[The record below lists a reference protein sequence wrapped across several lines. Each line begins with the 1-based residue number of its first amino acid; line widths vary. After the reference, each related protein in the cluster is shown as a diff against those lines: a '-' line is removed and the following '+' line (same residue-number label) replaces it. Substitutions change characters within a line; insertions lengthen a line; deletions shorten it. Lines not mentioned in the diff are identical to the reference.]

1 MEFRTRKII
10 MPAHLNGAGNLFGG
24 QALAWIDEEAAVYA
38 ACQLGDSNVVTKFIS
53 DINFQSPGKLN
64 DIVEIGCDVV
74 GTGRTSIT
82 IRCVLRNKTTKRD
95 MLTVDRMVFVL
106 LDSEGRPKEH
116 GLVARVADV
125 DDYREGSYE
134 RDFSMIYGVRH

>member
-1 MEFRTRKII
+1 MEFRTRKIV

-74 GTGRTSIT
+74 NIGRTSIT
-82 IRCVLRNKTTKRD
+82 ICCVLRNKTTKRD
-95 MLTVDRMVFVL
+95 MLTVDKMVFVL
-106 LDSEGRPKEH
+106 LDADGKPKEH
-116 GLVARVADV
+116 GLL
-125 DDYREGSYE
+125 
-134 RDFSMIYGVRH
+134 IW